1 MDLLAPV
8 RAFDRFQQKHASAAI
23 PLAVV
28 RKYSD
33 DKAGNLAAL
42 VAYYAFFSLFP
53 LLLVF
58 VTVLGF
64 VLSGDPSALDSVRS
78 SVLGHFPVIGDT
90 IQSDGL
96 TGNALALV
104 VGIAASLWAG
114 LGITQAATQAFD
126 QVWAVPIKKR
136 PNFLAARLRG
146 VLLLLAIGGLFL
158 VASAASG
165 LVSGGLG
172 GRLLLP
178 VGIASSILLNFGVFM
193 VSFKMLCSAD
203 PGWRSLLPGAVL
215 TALVWEAL
223 QVLGG
228 VYIDHIKDSNDVY
241 GAFALVIGVLAWLY
255 LGSKLTLYCA
265 ELNVVLE
272 RRLWP
277 RSLFGAPSEPADQQ
291 ALTALAKVEERSD
304 QQQIEVSFQTTE
316 EPLRTGDRPPGAR

>member
-1 MDLLAPV
+1 M
-8 RAFDRFQQKHASAAI
+8 
-23 PLAVV
+23 
-28 RKYSD
+28 
-33 DKAGNLAAL
+33 
-42 VAYYAFFSLFP
+42 
-53 LLLVF
+53 
-58 VTVLGF
+58 
-64 VLSGDPSALDSVRS
+64 
-78 SVLGHFPVIGDT
+78 
-90 IQSDGL
+90 
-96 TGNALALV
+96 
-104 VGIAASLWAG
+104 
-114 LGITQAATQAFD
+114 
-126 QVWAVPIKKR
+126 PIKKR